1 MIYSPESKVNECLP
15 GEYYNYG
22 GGGGGDTTEIFKFIQ
37 FSTFLNPIIT
47 HTVQL
52 FKVATG

>member
-1 MIYSPESKVNECLP
+1 MNACLVNIIIM
-15 GEYYNYG
+15 